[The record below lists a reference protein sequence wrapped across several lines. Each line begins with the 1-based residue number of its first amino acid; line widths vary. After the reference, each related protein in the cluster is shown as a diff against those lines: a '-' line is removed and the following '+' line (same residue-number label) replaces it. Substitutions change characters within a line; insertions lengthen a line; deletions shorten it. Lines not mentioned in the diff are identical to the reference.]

1 MDFSRIRITGFK
13 SFVDPTEIKI
23 SKGTTGIVGPNGCGK
38 SNIVESLKW
47 VMGETSAK
55 RIRGSEMDDVIF
67 SGTDKRPSRN
77 LAEVQLFLNNNEK
90 GETSNYND
98 ADEVVVSR
106 RIEREL
112 GSRYLIN
119 GKDVRARDL
128 QLLFADEN
136 IGSQSTAL
144 VGQGKIG
151 AIINS
156 KPQERRSILEEA
168 AGIKGLHSRRH
179 EAELRLKAA
188 ETNLARVEDVLET
201 LEAQVKSLK
210 RQSRQANRYRN
221 ISGHIRR
228 AEALILHLKWIEAAE
243 KLKDSELA
251 FSSSN
256 NKVTSL
262 TSDAAK
268 KSTSYEALANSI
280 SNLRDIAAETSAKV
294 QRLYVERD
302 KLLDK
307 EERNKID
314 LERNK
319 KRLLE
324 INEDISREEKNIF
337 EFKNSK
343 ENLSKEKEDIE
354 NLRLNQAEKKQNIQ
368 EKITELNIKKE
379 DAEKTLQLASQ
390 EITSV
395 INEKL
400 SQKVF
405 AARKNALNASEI
417 RSKAF
422 TNRQIARDNLAN
434 AESKVTALNAEI
446 NALSEFLSIG
456 EDDLWPKLIDSIS
469 VTPGYEKALG
479 AAIGDDLNAATDE
492 GANAYWLNLPLYDNH
507 TSLPDEVE
515 PIKNYVKG
523 PGVLDRRLS
532 QIGIVDGMIG
542 NKIISKLK
550 QGQRIVNKDGFV
562 WRWDGFVSSDKSN
575 ISSADRLNQLNKL
588 RLLKDHLSNAKEE
601 LEEKNRLFSESEIE
615 TNTAHSEEEK
625 AQNNVG
631 VIIDEIEKNREI
643 INLYQS
649 EFLEGKSDLDNLERM
664 INEKVDKKNLNNE
677 MTTENDNK
685 IKSTFKM
692 STAQEI
698 LKKTKESIRYI
709 ETEQIQMD
717 HDYKSK
723 EIRLGQIESDFQIIK
738 KKISETET
746 YLSQLKEKSYEVIN
760 EIEELESNPETISI
774 ARNELLTKIEHAEG
788 EKRDSSDNLNQVEKE
803 LLQAEKD
810 SKEAQSK
817 LSESREERVK
827 EQSSVELATQN
838 LQSIVQSIREKLEC
852 EQQEALSKSEYD
864 VKKDMPLA
872 EELETKIIRLRNERE
887 RMGPVNLRADIETE
901 ETLEQSTTLTSE
913 KEDLLG
919 AISRLRRGI
928 NDLNR
933 EGIER
938 MISSF
943 ESVNSHFK
951 DYFITLFNGGK
962 AHLKLV
968 DSQDPLEAGLEIMVS
983 PPGKRLQSMSLLS
996 GGEQALAAIALL
1008 FAVFKTN
1015 PAPICVL
1022 DEVDAPLDDSNV
1034 NRFCDLIEK
1043 IIDSLKTR
1051 FLIITHN
1058 TITMSRMDRLYGVT
1072 MEEKGVSQLVSVD
1085 LERASDIKEAV

>member
-1 MDFSRIRITGFK
+1 MDFSRIRLTGFK
-13 SFVDPTEIKI
+13 SFVDPTELKI

-38 SNIVESLKW
+38 SNIVEALKW
-47 VMGETSAK
+47 VMGEASAK

-67 SGTDKRPSRN
+67 SGTDRRPSRN
-77 LAEVQLFLNNNEK
+77 LAEVQLFLNNNEQDK
-90 GETSNYND
+90 VSSYNNS
-98 ADEVVVSR
+98 DEVVVSR

-151 AIINS
+151 SIINS

-201 LEAQVKSLK
+201 LETQVKSLK
-210 RQSRQANRYRN
+210 RQSRQANRYKN
-221 ISGHIRR
+221 ISGHIRK

-243 KLKDSELA
+243 KLKDSESA

-256 NKVTSL
+256 NKVSSL
-262 TSDAAK
+262 TSEAAK
-268 KSTSYEALANSI
+268 RSTTYETLANSI
-280 SNLRDIAAETSAKV
+280 SNLRDIAAETSARV
-294 QRLYVERD
+294 QRFYVERD
-302 KLLDK
+302 KLLDT

-324 INEDISREEKNIF
+324 IKEDLSREEKNIH
-337 EFKNSK
+337 EFQKSK
-343 ENLSKEKEDIE
+343 EQLEKEKNEIANLKLTE
-354 NLRLNQAEKKQNIQ
+354 NEKKLEVQK
-368 EKITELNIKKE
+368 KISELNIRKE
-379 DAEKTLQLASQ
+379 DAEKQLQLASQ

-400 SQKVF
+400 SQRVSS
-405 AARKNALNASEI
+405 ARKEALNASEN

-446 NALSEFLSIG
+446 KTLSEFLDIG

-492 GANAYWLNLPLYDNH
+492 GAKAYWLNLPPFDNH
-507 TSLPDEVE
+507 TPLPEGVE

-523 PGVLDRRLS
+523 PDVLDRRLS
-532 QIGIVDGMIG
+532 QIGIVEGMIG
-542 NKIISKLK
+542 NKTIDKLK

-588 RLLKDHLSNAKEE
+588 KQLKHQLSNSKEE
-601 LEEKNRLFSESEIE
+601 LEEKNRLFSQAESQTLI
-615 TNTAHSEEEK
+615 AHNEEEK

-631 VIIDEIEKNREI
+631 IIIDEIEKNREI
-643 INLYQS
+643 ISLYQS
-649 EFLEGKSDLDNLERM
+649 DFLEGKADLDNLERI
-664 INEKVDKKNLNNE
+664 INEKVDKNNLNDT
-677 MTTENDNK
+677 MITEG
-685 IKSTFKM
+685 KSKLTSSVKM
-692 STAQEI
+692 STVQEM
-698 LKKTKESIRYI
+698 LKSTNESIRNI
-709 ETEQIQMD
+709 ESEQIQMD
-717 HDYKSK
+717 YDYKSR
-723 EIRLGQIESDFQIIK
+723 EIRLVQIENDFKIIGK
-738 KKISETET
+738 KVYETES

-760 EIEELESNPETISI
+760 EIEELERTPETISI
-774 ARNELLTKIEHAEG
+774 ARNELFTKIEHAEG
-788 EKRDSSDNLNQVEKE
+788 EKREASDNLNQTEKE
-803 LLQAEKD
+803 LIQAEKE
-810 SKEAQSK
+810 SKNAQSK

-827 EQSSVELATQN
+827 EQSTVELATQN

-852 EQQEALSKSEYD
+852 EPQEALSKSEYD
-864 VKKDMPLA
+864 DKKGMPLV
-872 EELETKIIRLRNERE
+872 EEIETKIIRLRNERE

-901 ETLEQSTTLTSE
+901 ETLEQLTTLSSE

-919 AISRLRRGI
+919 AISRLRKGI
-928 NDLNR
+928 TDLNR
-933 EGIER
+933 EGRER

-943 ESVNSHFK
+943 ETVNTHFK
-951 DYFITLFNGGK
+951 DYFLTLFNGGK

-968 DSQDPLEAGLEIMVS
+968 DSEDPLEAGLEIMVS
-983 PPGKRLQSMSLLS
+983 PPGKKLQSMSLLS

-1043 IIDSLKTR
+1043 ITDSLKTR

-1058 TITMSRMDRLYGVT
+1058 TITMSRMNRLYGVT

-1085 LERASDIKEAV
+1085 LERASDMKEAV

>member
-13 SFVDPTEIKI
+13 SFVDPTELKI
-23 SKGTTGIVGPNGCGK
+23 SQGTTGIVGPNGCGK
-38 SNIVESLKW
+38 SNIVEALKW
-47 VMGETSAK
+47 VMGESSAK

-67 SGTDKRPSRN
+67 NGTDRRPSRN
-77 LAEVQLFLNNNEK
+77 LAEVQLFLGNNN
-90 GETSNYND
+90 GD
-98 ADEVVVSR
+98 DEVVVSR

-151 AIINS
+151 SIINS

-188 ETNLARVEDVLET
+188 ETNLDRVEDVLET
-201 LEAQVKSLK
+201 LEAQIKNLK

-221 ISGHIRR
+221 ISGHIRKS
-228 AEALILHLKWIEAAE
+228 EALVLHLKWIEAAE
-243 KLKDSELA
+243 RLKNSELS

-256 NKVTSL
+256 NKVNSL
-262 TSDAAK
+262 TSEAAK
-268 KSTSYEALANSI
+268 KSTAYEKITSSITNSRE
-280 SNLRDIAAETSAKV
+280 LAAEAGSKV

-302 KLLDK
+302 KLSDI

-319 KRLLE
+319 QRLLE
-324 INEDISREEKNIF
+324 IKDDISREEKNQLELHATRELLIN
-337 EFKNSK
+337 EKLQLNDFKSQ
-343 ENLSKEKEDIE
+343 EN
-354 NLRLNQAEKKQNIQ
+354 EKKQKLDQKIFDLNS
-368 EKITELNIKKE
+368 EKEE
-379 DAEKTLQLASQ
+379 AEEKLQVVSQ

-395 INEKL
+395 INDEL
-400 SQKVF
+400 SNKVSI
-405 AARKNALNASEI
+405 ARSNALKASEN

-422 TNRQIARDNLAN
+422 ASRQIARDDLAN
-434 AESKVTALNAEI
+434 VESKVTALEAEI
-446 NALSEFLSIG
+446 STLSEFLNIR
-456 EDDLWPKLIDSIS
+456 EDDLWPKLIDSVS
-469 VTPGYEKALG
+469 VKPGYEKALG

-492 GANAYWLNLPLYDNH
+492 GATAYWLNLPEYMSPP
-507 TSLPDEVE
+507 TLPKGVE
-515 PIKNYVKG
+515 PISNYVQG
-523 PGVLDRRLS
+523 PEVLNRRLS
-532 QIGIVDGMIG
+532 QIGLVEGIVG
-542 NKIISKLK
+542 NEIITELK

-562 WRWDGFVSSDKSN
+562 WRWDGFISSEKSN

-588 RLLKDHLSNAKEE
+588 KKLKSDLLDANIA
-601 LEEKNRLFSESEIE
+601 LEEKNNLFSQAEAL
-615 TNTAHSEEEK
+615 TNSAHREEEI

-631 VIIDEIEKNREI
+631 LIIDEIEKNREI

-649 EFLEGKSDLDNLERM
+649 ELIKGKAGLDNLEQIINYRSDTFNLDEDEKNETSSKNNYKLKSIHKM
-664 INEKVDKKNLNNE
+664 SDAQEKLKNINELIRNIENN
-677 MTTENDNK
+677 
-685 IKSTFKM
+685 
-692 STAQEI
+692 
-698 LKKTKESIRYI
+698 
-709 ETEQIQMD
+709 QIQMEQES
-717 HDYKSK
+717 KSNS
-723 EIRLGQIESDFQIIK
+723 IRLNQLETELTNIDK
-738 KKISETET
+738 KKIDIDK
-746 YLSQLKEKSYEVIN
+746 YLLQLKEKSYSVIN
-760 EIEELESNPETISI
+760 EIEELESNPEIIS
-774 ARNELLTKIEHAEG
+774 RSRDELMTKIEHAEAK
-788 EKRDSSDNLNQVEKE
+788 KRETSDHLNEIEKE
-803 LLQAEKD
+803 LIQAEKQ
-810 SKEAQSK
+810 SKEAQIR

-827 EQSSVELATQN
+827 EQSIVELATQN
-838 LQSIVQSIREKLEC
+838 LQSIVQTIREKIDC
-852 EQQEALSKSEYD
+852 EPQEALIKSEHD
-864 VKKDMPLA
+864 NKKDIPPI
-872 EELETKIIRLRNERE
+872 EDIELKITRLRNERE

-901 ETLEQSTTLTSE
+901 ETLEQLNTLNSE
-913 KEDLLG
+913 KNDLLG

-928 NDLNR
+928 SDLNK
-933 EGIER
+933 EGRER
-938 MISSF
+938 MTRSF
-943 ESVNSHFK
+943 ESVNTYFK
-951 DYFITLFNGGK
+951 DFFMTLFDGGK

-968 DSQDPLEAGLEIMVS
+968 ESDDPLEAGLEIMVS

-1034 NRFCDLIEK
+1034 HKFCDLIEK
-1043 IIDSLKTR
+1043 IIDNLKTR

-1058 TITMSRMDRLYGVT
+1058 TITMSRMNRLYGVT

-1085 LERASDIKEAV
+1085 LERASDMKEAV

>member
-1 MDFSRIRITGFK
+1 MDFSRIRLTGFK
-13 SFVDPTEIKI
+13 SFVDPTEVKI
-23 SKGTTGIVGPNGCGK
+23 SPGTTGIVGPNGCGK
-38 SNIVESLKW
+38 SNIVEAIKW
-47 VMGETSAK
+47 VMGESSAK

-67 SGTDKRPSRN
+67 NGTDRRPSRN
-77 LAEVQLFLNNNEK
+77 LAEVQLFL
-90 GETSNYND
+90 
-98 ADEVVVSR
+98 ADTDKSDELVVSR

-151 AIINS
+151 SIINS

-201 LEAQVKSLK
+201 LEAQIKGLK

-221 ISGHIRR
+221 ISGHIRK
-228 AEALILHLKWIEAAE
+228 AEALILHLKWVEAAE
-243 KLKDSELA
+243 NLKDSEVA
-251 FSSSN
+251 FSTSN

-262 TSDAAK
+262 TSEAVK
-268 KSTSYEALANSI
+268 KSTKYEKLTNSI
-280 SNLRDIAAETSAKV
+280 ANLREISAEAGAKV

-319 KRLLE
+319 KRLNE
-324 INEDISREEKNIF
+324 ISDDILREEKNLQEINQSKQALIEEKKKIDDFNLREHEKKQETEKKIF
-337 EFKNSK
+337 KLNI
-343 ENLSKEKEDIE
+343 EKE
-354 NLRLNQAEKKQNIQ
+354 QAEKKLH
-368 EKITELNIKKE
+368 EL
-379 DAEKTLQLASQ
+379 SQ
-390 EITSV
+390 EITSI

-400 SQKVF
+400 SQKVSI
-405 AARKNALNASEI
+405 ARSDALKASEN

-422 TNRQIARDNLAN
+422 ANRQIARDNLATV
-434 AESKVTALNAEI
+434 ESKVTALEAEI
-446 NALSEFLSIG
+446 KALSEFLNIG
-456 EDDLWPKLIDSIS
+456 EDDLWPKLIDSVS
-469 VTPGYEKALG
+469 VNPGYERALG

-492 GANAYWLNLPLYDNH
+492 GASAYWLNLPLYKSTPN
-507 TSLPDEVE
+507 LPEGVE
-515 PIKNYVKG
+515 PISNYVEG
-523 PGVLDRRLS
+523 PVVLDRRLS
-532 QIGIVDGMIG
+532 QIGVVEGVINSKTIG
-542 NKIISKLK
+542 ELK
-550 QGQRIVNKDGFV
+550 QGQKIVNKDGFV

-588 RLLKDHLSNAKEE
+588 KKLKNELLNTNAI
-601 LEEKNRLFSESEIE
+601 LEEKNKLFSQAEAL
-615 TNTAHSEEEK
+615 TNSAHHEEER

-631 VIIDEIEKNREI
+631 LIIEEIEKNREI

-649 EFLEGKSDLDNLERM
+649 EFLKGKADLDNIEQ
-664 INEKVDKKNLNNE
+664 IIYSKTSTSNSNNDLNNKI
-677 MTTENDNK
+677 NKDNSY
-685 IKSTFKM
+685 KSQTTFKM
-692 STAQEI
+692 SSAQESLNKI
-698 LKKTKESIRYI
+698 NESIRNI
-709 ETEQIQMD
+709 ENNQIQME
-717 HDYKSK
+717 HEYKSNS
-723 EIRLGQIESDFQIIK
+723 IRLDQIDHELQALEK
-738 KKISETET
+738 KSSETNNHL
-746 YLSQLKEKSYEVIN
+746 YQLKEKSYSVTN
-760 EIEELESNPETISI
+760 DIEELELNPEIIST
-774 ARNELLTKIEHAEG
+774 ARDELMTKIEHAEG
-788 EKRDSSDNLNQVEKE
+788 EKRESSDHLNEIEKE
-803 LLQAEKD
+803 LTEAEKQ

-827 EQSSVELATQN
+827 EQSTVELATQN

-852 EQQEALSKSEYD
+852 EPQEALSKSEYD
-864 VKKDMPLA
+864 EKKNMPLIQ
-872 EELETKIIRLRNERE
+872 EIELKITRLRSERE
-887 RMGPVNLRADIETE
+887 RMGPVNLRADLETE
-901 ETLEQSTTLTSE
+901 ETLEQLNSLNSE
-913 KEDLLG
+913 KDDLLG

-928 NDLNR
+928 NDLNK
-933 EGIER
+933 EGRER
-938 MISSF
+938 MTSSF
-943 ESVNSHFK
+943 QSVNSFFK
-951 DYFITLFNGGK
+951 DYFVTLFNGGK

-968 DSQDPLEAGLEIMVS
+968 ESEDPLEAGLEIMVS
-983 PPGKRLQSMSLLS
+983 PPGKKLQSMSLLS

-1034 NRFCDLIEK
+1034 HRFCDLIEK
-1043 IIDSLKTR
+1043 IIDNLKTR

-1058 TITMSRMDRLYGVT
+1058 TITMSRMNKLYGVT

-1085 LERASDIKEAV
+1085 LERASDMKEAV